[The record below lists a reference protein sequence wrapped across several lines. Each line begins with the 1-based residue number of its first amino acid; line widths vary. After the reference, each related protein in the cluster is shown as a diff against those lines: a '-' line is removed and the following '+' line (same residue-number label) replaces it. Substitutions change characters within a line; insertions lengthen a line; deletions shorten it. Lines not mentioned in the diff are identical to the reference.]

1 MAAAAPDGVAVL
13 GLGGS
18 APVVAGLATRDDDDR
33 PLVTAFRIAARAAV
47 PSLLDLLP
55 TARPAELEPVG

>member
-1 MAAAAPDGVAVL
+1 MRGRY
-13 GLGGS
+13 GS
-18 APVVAGLATRDDDDR
+18 SPVGAGLATRDDDDR
-33 PLVTAFRIAARAAV
+33 PLVTAFRMAARAAV